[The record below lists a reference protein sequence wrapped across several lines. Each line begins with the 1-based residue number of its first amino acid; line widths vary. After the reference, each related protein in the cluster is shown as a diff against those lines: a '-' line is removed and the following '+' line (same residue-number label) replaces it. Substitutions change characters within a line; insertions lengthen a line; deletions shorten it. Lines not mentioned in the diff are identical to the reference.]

1 MLMIT
6 IRGDM
11 LEGGGQILRL
21 STALAAL
28 MGEPI
33 KIVKVRGKRR
43 PPGLRRQHMTALEVL
58 ASLCNGRVEGL
69 RLGSTEVFFEP
80 GDIGGGSY
88 RFDVGTAGSVS
99 LILQAAMPVMVFAPS
114 PVKLRL
120 RGGTNNPM
128 APPVDYLERILLEDL
143 KLMGVEARL
152 RVYRRGFYPR
162 GGGEVEVQTQPS
174 RRLKPLV
181 LQDLG
186 RILEV
191 RGLVYSCRLPSHIAN
206 RMASS
211 ASERLRRA
219 GLDPVF
225 EREVLQPGNPKCS
238 LDPGCG
244 IVLSVKHSYGFF
256 GVDNLGVKGKRAE
269 LVGLEAADQ
278 LIKLV
283 EGGYPVDRHLC
294 DQLIVWMALADGVSR
309 VKTIELTLHALT
321 CIELTKTILKAEF
334 KVEGDL
340 GKPAVI
346 ECRGIGYER

>member
-1 MLMIT
+1 MIT
-6 IRGDM
+6 VQGDM

-28 MGEPI
+28 IGEPI
-33 KIVKVRGKRR
+33 RIVRVRGKRR
-43 PPGLRRQHMTALEVL
+43 PPGLRRQHMTALRVL
-58 ASLCNGRVEGL
+58 ASLCNGHVEGL
-69 RLGSTEVFFEP
+69 RLGSTEVYFEP
-80 GDIGGGSY
+80 GGLKGGSY
-88 RFDVGTAGSVS
+88 RFDVGTAGSTT
-99 LILQAAMPVMVFAPS
+99 LILQAAMPVMAFAPA

-128 APPVDYLERILLEDL
+128 APPVDYLERVLLEDL
-143 KLMGVEARL
+143 RIMGVETRL

-174 RRLKPLV
+174 RKLKPLM
-181 LQDLG
+181 LQELG

-191 RGLVYSCRLPSHIAN
+191 RGLVYSCRLPGHIAD

-225 EREVLQPGNPKCS
+225 EKEVLQPGNPKCS

-244 IVLSVKHSYGFF
+244 VVLSVKHTHGSF

-269 LVGLEAADQ
+269 LVGSEAAEQ
-278 LIKLV
+278 LIELV
-283 EGGYPVDRHLC
+283 KGGYPVDRHLC
-294 DQLIVWMALADGVSR
+294 DQLIIWVALADGVSR
-309 VKTIELTLHALT
+309 IKTVELTLHALT
-321 CIELTKTILKAEF
+321 CVELTKTILGAEF

-340 GKPAVI
+340 GMPAVI
-346 ECRGIGYER
+346 ECRGVGYGR

>member
-1 MLMIT
+1 MIT

-28 MGEPI
+28 IGEPI
-33 KIVKVRGKRR
+33 RVVKVRGKRK
-43 PPGLRRQHMTALEVL
+43 PPGLRRQHMTALKVL
-58 ASLCNGRVEGL
+58 ASLCNGHVEGL
-69 RLGSTEVFFEP
+69 RLGSTEILFEP
-80 GDIGGGSY
+80 GDIRGGSY
-88 RFDVGTAGSVS
+88 RFDVGTAGSVT
-99 LILQAAMPVMVFAPS
+99 LILQATMPVMVFAPA

-128 APPVDYLERILLEDL
+128 APPVDYLERVLLEDL
-143 KLMGVEARL
+143 RFMGVEAQL

-162 GGGEVEVQTQPS
+162 GGGEVEAWTNPS
-174 RRLKPLV
+174 KKLKPIM
-181 LQDLG
+181 LQELG
-186 RILEV
+186 RIFEV
-191 RGLVYSCRLPSHIAN
+191 RGVVYSCRLPSHIVD

-211 ASERLRRA
+211 TFERLRKI
-219 GLDPVF
+219 GLNPVF
-225 EREVLQPGNPKCS
+225 EKEILQPGNPKCS

-244 IVLSVKHSYGFF
+244 ILLAVRHSYGFL

-269 LVGLEAADQ
+269 AVGSEAAEQ

-294 DQLIVWMALADGVSR
+294 DQLIVWMALADGVSC

-321 CIELTKTILKAEF
+321 CIELTKAILGAEF
-334 KVEGDL
+334 RVEGDL
-340 GKPAVI
+340 GRPAIIKCKGV
-346 ECRGIGYER
+346 GYGK